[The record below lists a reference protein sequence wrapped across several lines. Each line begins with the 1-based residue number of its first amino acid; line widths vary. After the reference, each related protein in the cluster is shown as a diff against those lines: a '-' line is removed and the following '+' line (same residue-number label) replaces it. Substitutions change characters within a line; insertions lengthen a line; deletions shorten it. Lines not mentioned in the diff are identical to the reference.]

1 MWIADCGLHKILIIS
16 YLCKMQTCIPKSTFH
31 IPKSQKYWDDAA
43 FKHCIIKNHPTV
55 RWSSLFCYSY
65 IYNILMIKTI
75 DIHNFKSVQ
84 QLTLELGQVNI
95 LIGENGCGKSNLL
108 EGIAFGAAAAAD
120 KLDFLSAYG
129 IRVTEPEQFIAG
141 FDKQHLAK
149 DISIKFTD
157 KNHKNF
163 DFKTRVIDNE
173 WQLQFDLPRH
183 KIPFLIR
190 NFKLYAPEN
199 HFLRRFEEETQIKP
213 LGIRGEGLFSHL
225 VELAKSP
232 LIIQTIQEQ
241 LELIHW
247 FEGFDI
253 PNDLLFNERRIRLR
267 DRFLTDGLG
276 YFDQRS
282 ANEGFLYILF
292 YLTLFMS
299 PKTPSFFAIDNLDN
313 ALNPKLC
320 TKLVGIIAQ
329 LAKKYEKQVIFTAHN
344 PAILDGL
351 DLKDNEQRLFVV
363 SRCRTGETKVA
374 RIQHKPLTIGQTPI
388 RLSEHFMNGAIGGL
402 PKNF

>member
-1 MWIADCGLHKILIIS
+1 
-16 YLCKMQTCIPKSTFH
+16 
-31 IPKSQKYWDDAA
+31 
-43 FKHCIIKNHPTV
+43 
-55 RWSSLFCYSY
+55 
-65 IYNILMIKTI
+65 MIKTI
-75 DIHNFKSVQ
+75 EIQNFKSVQ
-84 QLTLELGQVNI
+84 QLTLELGRINV

-129 IRVTEPEQFIAG
+129 IRGTEPDNFLAGFGKQVSEKELFIQFI
-141 FDKQHLAK
+141 
-149 DISIKFTD
+149 D

-163 DFKTRVIDNE
+163 DFKIRAVDNE
-173 WQLQFDLPRH
+173 WQVQSELPRH
-183 KIPFLIR
+183 KIPIAIR

-225 VELAKSP
+225 VELAKTPS
-232 LIIQTIQEQ
+232 IIQLIQEQ
-241 LELIHW
+241 LELIDW
-247 FEGFDI
+247 FDGFDI
-253 PNDLLFNERRIRLR
+253 PTDLLFNERRIRLR

-276 YFDQRS
+276 HFDQRS

-292 YLTLFMS
+292 YVTLLLS

-313 ALNPKLC
+313 VLNPKLC
-320 TKLVGIIAQ
+320 TQLVKIIAQ
-329 LAKKYEKQVIFTAHN
+329 LAKEQDKQVLFIAHN

-351 DLKDNEQRLFVV
+351 DLKEEEHRLFVV
-363 SRCRTGETKVA
+363 SRRRTGETKVM
-374 RIQHKPLTIGQTPI
+374 RIQHKPVPTGVSPI

>member
-1 MWIADCGLHKILIIS
+1 
-16 YLCKMQTCIPKSTFH
+16 
-31 IPKSQKYWDDAA
+31 
-43 FKHCIIKNHPTV
+43 
-55 RWSSLFCYSY
+55 
-65 IYNILMIKTI
+65 MIKTI
-75 DIHNFKSVQ
+75 EIQNFKSVQ
-84 QLTLELGQVNI
+84 QLTLELGRINV

-129 IRVTEPEQFIAG
+129 IRVTEPDKFLAG
-141 FDKQHLAK
+141 FKKEASEKEILIQ
-149 DISIKFTD
+149 FTD

-163 DFKTRVIDNE
+163 DFKIRAMDQE
-173 WQLQFDLPRH
+173 WQLQSELPRH
-183 KIPFLIR
+183 KIPINIR

-232 LIIQTIQEQ
+232 QIIQKIQEQ
-241 LELIHW
+241 LELINW
-247 FEGFDI
+247 FDGFDI
-253 PNDLLFNERRIRLR
+253 PMDLLFNEHRLRLR

-292 YLTLFMS
+292 YITLLLS
-299 PKTPSFFAIDNLDN
+299 PKTPTFFAIDNLDN

-320 TKLVGIIAQ
+320 TKLVQIIAQ
-329 LAKKYEKQVIFTAHN
+329 LAEEQQKQILFIAHN

-351 DLKDNEQRLFVV
+351 DLKKEEHRLFVV
-363 SRCRTGETKVA
+363 SRSRAGETKVT
-374 RIQHKPLTIGQTPI
+374 RLQHKPLPIGQSPV

>member
-1 MWIADCGLHKILIIS
+1 
-16 YLCKMQTCIPKSTFH
+16 
-31 IPKSQKYWDDAA
+31 
-43 FKHCIIKNHPTV
+43 
-55 RWSSLFCYSY
+55 
-65 IYNILMIKTI
+65 MIKTI
-75 DIHNFKSVQ
+75 EIQNFKSVQ
-84 QLTLELGQVNI
+84 QVILELGRINVF
-95 LIGENGCGKSNLL
+95 IGENGCGKSNLL
-108 EGIAFGAAAAAD
+108 EGIALGAAAAAD

-129 IRVTEPEQFIAG
+129 IRVTDPDNFMSG
-141 FDKQHLAK
+141 FGKSLSQKEIL
-149 DISIKFTD
+149 IQFTD

-163 DFKTRVIDNE
+163 DFSIRAMDNE
-173 WQLQFDLPRH
+173 WQLQSELPRH
-183 KIPFLIR
+183 KIPLIIR

-199 HFLRRFEEETQIKP
+199 HFLRRFEEEIQIKP

-225 VELAKSP
+225 VELAKTPS
-232 LIIQTIQEQ
+232 IIQKIQDQ
-241 LELIHW
+241 LELIDW
-247 FEGFDI
+247 FDGFDI
-253 PNDLLFNERRIRLR
+253 PPDLLFNEHRIRLR

-292 YLTLFMS
+292 YLTLLLS

-320 TKLVGIIAQ
+320 TKLVKIIAQ
-329 LAKKYEKQVIFTAHN
+329 LAKAQEKQVLFIAHN

-351 DLKDNEQRLFVV
+351 DLKEDEHRLFVV
-363 SRCRTGETKVA
+363 SRSRTGETQVS
-374 RIQHKPLTIGQTPI
+374 RILHKPLSIGQSPV